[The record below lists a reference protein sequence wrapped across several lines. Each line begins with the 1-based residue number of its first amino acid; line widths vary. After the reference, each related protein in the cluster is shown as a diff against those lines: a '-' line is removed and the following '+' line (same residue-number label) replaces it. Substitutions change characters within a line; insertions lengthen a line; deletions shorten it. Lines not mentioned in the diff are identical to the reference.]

1 MRPNDQ
7 GGLENVF
14 APRVIP
20 QESFDKDGLKDLEAG
35 SRHSIFIT
43 NKNIIYG
50 CGDANQG
57 QLGLGDANRDRVTEP
72 TQVMT
77 NLQGMSIHM
86 VSCGKYHT
94 LLLTNNPKEGNRRE
108 LWACGAN
115 NFGQIGNNSNQN

>member
-1 MRPNDQ
+1 M
-7 GGLENVF
+7 
-14 APRVIP
+14 
-20 QESFDKDGLKDLEAG
+20 KDLEAG
-35 SRHSIFIT
+35 SRHSIFVT
-43 NKNIIYG
+43 NNNLIYG

-77 NLQGMSIHM
+77 DLSGMSIHQ

-115 NFGQIGNNSNQN
+115 NFGQIGNNSN